1 MMCFSLV
8 THQDI
13 LEATSLYHCVL
24 WCEILP
30 DTSCCV
36 YTIYFKV
43 SLIIQC
49 IDLLLFTTDQF
60 SLFNVNIVSTDFYLL
75 QEHVQYST
83 TTTASITTTTTALTV
98 AATAIATTTAATTT
112 TTTTTTTNYYYYSQ

>member
-1 MMCFSLV
+1 MSNSDKDGGGRLRGHGRLCGR
-8 THQDI
+8 I
-13 LEATSLYHCVL
+13 R
-24 WCEILP
+24 
-30 DTSCCV
+30 
-36 YTIYFKV
+36 YFKV

-60 SLFNVNIVSTDFYLL
+60 SLFNVNIVSTDFHLL

-83 TTTASITTTTTALTV
+83 TTTTSSTTTTTALTV

-112 TTTTTTTNYYYYSQ
+112 TTTNYYYYSQ